1 MKKSTYSTLRKTKMS
16 ITRRIYNKIVYYNP
30 NLRIPIDINE
40 YIFESS
46 NTKYCAFLMLKR

>member
-1 MKKSTYSTLRKTKMS
+1 MS